1 MNEKVISGLESLSEL
16 AQETRANYLDTLFM
30 DNINAAVE
38 FGTYLVGF
46 ASIVSYEGIE
56 GVDMRVG
63 GGSGIVQ
70 YLEMLSSKDYKLRG
84 LDTRQR
90 RPQKWRYKPNYSI
103 LTRVFLDLPQLLQSS
118 TDRAEYRQTKH
129 INQ

>member
-1 MNEKVISGLESLSEL
+1 MNEKVISGLESLPEL

-46 ASIVSYEGIE
+46 ASIVSYKGIE
-56 GVDMRVG
+56 GADMRVD

-70 YLEMLSSKDYKLRG
+70 HLEMLSRETFRLR
-84 LDTRQR
+84 DFYWARQR
-90 RPQKWRYKPNYSI
+90 PC
-103 LTRVFLDLPQLLQSS
+103 LS
-118 TDRAEYRQTKH
+118 TW
-129 INQ
+129 